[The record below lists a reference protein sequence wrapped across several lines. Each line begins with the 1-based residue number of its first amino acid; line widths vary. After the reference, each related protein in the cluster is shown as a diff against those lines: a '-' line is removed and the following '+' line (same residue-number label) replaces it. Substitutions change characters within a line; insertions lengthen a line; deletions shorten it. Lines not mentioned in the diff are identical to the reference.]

1 MTENEAHLDIIFR
14 DPKVKYKLD
23 LFNPQERRRLQ
34 LVEDGSKIRIRCL
47 ARNRDF
53 VAKPEEVVRQLVLNH
68 LHYTLGYPI
77 NQLAVEV
84 PIKMGSGYSA
94 KAADIVVY
102 REPQKIVPYIIIEVK
117 KPGRQD
123 GREQLHSY
131 MNATG
136 APFGMWTNGNTGKQG
151 VAYELRTEPNLY
163 AELPRLPALN
173 ETLDDVLEPIRK
185 KDLQPAEDL
194 IGLVKEMQEEV
205 LANAGVNV
213 FEEVFK
219 LFFIKLW
226 DEEQASDDP
235 RDNSSICRFRITAD
249 TPEKQQPRF
258 QKLLDEA
265 CASYPD
271 IFSVGTTFDLSPQAL
286 MVAASV
292 LERIRLT
299 DTDLELID
307 LTFEYLMSPES
318 KGDKGQYFTPRQV
331 IRMAVKML
339 NPKSNESLL
348 DPACGPCGFPLMSL
362 VHVRDQ
368 EIRRKWRSWEKE
380 LQQYGQRRLF
390 AADFDGRVVRV
401 AKFMMRLAGD
411 GRSNVFRMNSLD
423 KREWAQDQQ
432 YQRLIADQQFDL
444 IMTNPPFAGTIR
456 HPQILNLYDLAF
468 NETRKQTG
476 NKEELHVIRERK
488 LQSNQ
493 TRDVLFLDYCLNKL
507 KPGGRMAIVLPQG
520 HFNNISAEQTRR
532 YIMSKGR
539 ILAVVGLHVNAFK
552 PHTGTKTSVLFVQR
566 WAGAEATAW
575 QDWYD
580 DLYEHDRQVAEYE
593 ALKRWR
599 AKELK
604 NKKNASQLP
613 KQIRQEPVHPGDPP
627 PPPGDYPIFF
637 ATSQRSGRDNSGA
650 YDYLKDSD
658 GQYILRPKVVLAHD
672 EEGERVEIEQMRRV
686 LNTDLDEIA
695 DAFLAWGQA
704 QGVDFLADSPYRGR
718 AFSEFVVGADYE
730 ISIVLASELEKS
742 WRIDAEYYRPS
753 FLESETLLESSGW
766 SITKLGNLIQ
776 EGYRVVYENTEILTE
791 DFDPARHVLFLQ
803 ATDIL
808 TGFPAIEESSM
819 GWVSRNDWERYPKGR
834 AIPGE
839 ILVEVKGLAEK
850 VALVPDDFPQ
860 EVLVTGTLYKMLI
873 NEIKA
878 NRYYVLVYLLSRFG
892 KHFRD
897 RLKTNTL
904 ISYVNK
910 EQLYN
915 IPIPLL
921 PDTVQTE
928 ISNLYQNAYSF
939 FVRSKRLYGEAEQML
954 LDALGMPN
962 LDLSESVNYHSSLS
976 NAWGAGRLD
985 AEYFHP
991 EKLRI
996 LDELSQMPGKMVRDY
1011 FYSARSL
1018 LTPQR
1023 EMVEAVY
1030 NYDLTHALRYFL
1042 DDDIEHVSASELG
1055 STKKRF
1061 WSGDLVVSRLRSYL
1075 KEIAVVATPKGAS
1088 CVGSTEFIV
1097 LRSRNGNVSPE
1108 LLLTYLRSAPVQNI
1122 LKWCQDGSNH
1132 PRFQEQELLAIKIP
1146 DRILGIQVEIQN
1158 LIHRGIEAYRDSR
1171 RLLDQSKQKVEQLIS
1186 GG

>member
-1 MTENEAHLDIIFR
+1 
-14 DPKVKYKLD
+14 
-23 LFNPQERRRLQ
+23 
-34 LVEDGSKIRIRCL
+34 
-47 ARNRDF
+47 
-53 VAKPEEVVRQLVLNH
+53 
-68 LHYTLGYPI
+68 
-77 NQLAVEV
+77 
-84 PIKMGSGYSA
+84 
-94 KAADIVVY
+94 
-102 REPQKIVPYIIIEVK
+102 
-117 KPGRQD
+117 
-123 GREQLHSY
+123 
-131 MNATG
+131 
-136 APFGMWTNGNTGKQG
+136 
-151 VAYELRTEPNLY
+151 
-163 AELPRLPALN
+163 
-173 ETLDDVLEPIRK
+173 
-185 KDLQPAEDL
+185 
-194 IGLVKEMQEEV
+194 
-205 LANAGVNV
+205 
-213 FEEVFK
+213 
-219 LFFIKLW
+219 
-226 DEEQASDDP
+226 
-235 RDNSSICRFRITAD
+235 
-249 TPEKQQPRF
+249 
-258 QKLLDEA
+258 
-265 CASYPD
+265 
-271 IFSVGTTFDLSPQAL
+271 
-286 MVAASV
+286 
-292 LERIRLT
+292 
-299 DTDLELID
+299 
-307 LTFEYLMSPES
+307 
-318 KGDKGQYFTPRQV
+318 
-331 IRMAVKML
+331 
-339 NPKSNESLL
+339 
-348 DPACGPCGFPLMSL
+348 
-362 VHVRDQ
+362 
-368 EIRRKWRSWEKE
+368 
-380 LQQYGQRRLF
+380 
-390 AADFDGRVVRV
+390 
-401 AKFMMRLAGD
+401 
-411 GRSNVFRMNSLD
+411 
-423 KREWAQDQQ
+423 
-432 YQRLIADQQFDL
+432 
-444 IMTNPPFAGTIR
+444 
-456 HPQILNLYDLAF
+456 
-468 NETRKQTG
+468 
-476 NKEELHVIRERK
+476 
-488 LQSNQ
+488 
-493 TRDVLFLDYCLNKL
+493 
-507 KPGGRMAIVLPQG
+507 
-520 HFNNISAEQTRR
+520 
-532 YIMSKGR
+532 
-539 ILAVVGLHVNAFK
+539 
-552 PHTGTKTSVLFVQR
+552 
-566 WAGAEATAW
+566 
-575 QDWYD
+575 
-580 DLYEHDRQVAEYE
+580 
-593 ALKRWR
+593 
-599 AKELK
+599 
-604 NKKNASQLP
+604 
-613 KQIRQEPVHPGDPP
+613 
-627 PPPGDYPIFF
+627 
-637 ATSQRSGRDNSGA
+637 
-650 YDYLKDSD
+650 
-658 GQYILRPKVVLAHD
+658 
-672 EEGERVEIEQMRRV
+672 
-686 LNTDLDEIA
+686 
-695 DAFLAWGQA
+695 
-704 QGVDFLADSPYRGR
+704 
-718 AFSEFVVGADYE
+718 
-730 ISIVLASELEKS
+730 
-742 WRIDAEYYRPS
+742 
-753 FLESETLLESSGW
+753 
-766 SITKLGNLIQ
+766 
-776 EGYRVVYENTEILTE
+776 
-791 DFDPARHVLFLQ
+791 
-803 ATDIL
+803 
-808 TGFPAIEESSM
+808 M